1 MSDKDQSEN
10 QQHSQPVGVECG
22 VRLRREP
29 TDTEMLDWLAQQVFY
44 PGDTPTN
51 GVFAAVSDDYAPN
64 GKFTGDPVNDAAQ
77 FRAAIKQAMFE

>member
-1 MSDKDQSEN
+1 MGNVTDSE
-10 QQHSQPVGVECG
+10 HSKPVSVECG

-44 PGDTPTN
+44 PGDTPTH
-51 GVFAAVSDDYAPN
+51 GVFAVVSDGYAPH
-64 GKFTGDPVNDAAQ
+64 GKFTGDPENDAAQ